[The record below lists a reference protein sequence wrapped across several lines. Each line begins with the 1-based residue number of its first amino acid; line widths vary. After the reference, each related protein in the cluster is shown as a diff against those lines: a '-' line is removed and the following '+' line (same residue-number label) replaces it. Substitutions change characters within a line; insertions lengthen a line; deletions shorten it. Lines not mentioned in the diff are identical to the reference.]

1 MEKKSVTKTAKSR
14 KSTEKKAPAAPKT
27 ARRKKTEEVFFQYQ
41 GREVSTKDILAKV
54 KDAFVS
60 EGNKKSDIESL
71 EIYIKPE
78 DNAAYYVINGISRKL
93 DL

>member
-1 MEKKSVTKTAKSR
+1 MEKKTETKTTKTR
-14 KSTEKKAPAAPKT
+14 KASEKAPAAPKT
-27 ARRKKTEEVFFQYQ
+27 TKRKKTEEVFFQYQ
-41 GREVSTKDILAKV
+41 GKEVSTKDILAKV

-78 DNAAYYVINGISRKL
+78 DNAAYYVINGISCKMEL
-93 DL
+93 